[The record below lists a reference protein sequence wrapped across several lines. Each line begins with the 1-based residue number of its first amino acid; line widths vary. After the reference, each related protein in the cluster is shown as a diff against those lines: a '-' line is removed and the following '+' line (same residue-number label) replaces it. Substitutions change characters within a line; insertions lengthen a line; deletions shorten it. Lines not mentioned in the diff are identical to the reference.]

1 MDLLTFSIKL
11 KQKKQFGLERKK
23 KPSST
28 WRRRPR
34 VEIGQASTST
44 HASVRLHT
52 LNSLLLCSAHVRG
65 DSVSVPLGGRCQ
77 AESTSGRGDRCAAL
91 TPEALNTLTS
101 QQRPTPACQNAP
113 QQLTG
118 PVRCC
123 VGACEF
129 RDVCLC
135 VSSQNKSSQGR
146 LSVRWRPDGGMGGG
160 MERRMRAVGGGNGQS

>member
-1 MDLLTFSIKL
+1 M
-11 KQKKQFGLERKK
+11 
-23 KPSST
+23 
-28 WRRRPR
+28 
-34 VEIGQASTST
+34 
-44 HASVRLHT
+44 
-52 LNSLLLCSAHVRG
+52 RG

-77 AESTSGRGDRCAAL
+77 AESTSGRGDRCVAL
-91 TPEALNTLTS
+91 TPEAPNTLTS

-118 PVRCC
+118 PVLAPDQMLRGC
-123 VGACEF
+123 VCEF

-160 MERRMRAVGGGNGQS
+160 MERRMRAVGGGMDSPELTAPALLLFFFSSSAEL